1 MILLRTRFF
10 TKMSHYTNSD
20 GMLGIIK
27 DGFRNVKNQ
36 SGGISF
42 FKTSEDALRNDNRY
56 NVREVF
62 SNILKRDER
71 IKKKIEKILPEDL
84 KKTIKSE
91 TSWTTDPETKEYL
104 TQRIITE
111 YITDNIDKIPINSTE
126 LFGTSLLNKNYY
138 LYNHGNIFTDGR
150 RMTENYAG
158 RRIVV
163 PVENSEREL
172 LKENPKLFDREIENV
187 TFFGDEDKV
196 TFPAGYKQVS
206 QIHGIGRGLKPVSSP
221 VYRMTVDTK
230 NPVTLVGESYKKGL
244 GYRVEPEEIVQD
256 TRKIEI
262 PRGLFENKLKRGYLV
277 DYGKVDNPNYYN
289 LEDEST
295 RKAVDEI
302 KEKAS
307 KIFRSR
313 GKSKN

>member
-36 SGGISF
+36 SGGVSF
-42 FKTSEDALRNDNRY
+42 FKTSEDALRNDSRY

-62 SNILKRDER
+62 SNLLKRNER
-71 IKKKIEKILPEDL
+71 IKRKIEKYLPEDL
-84 KKTIKSE
+84 KKDIRRE
-91 TSWTTDPETKEYL
+91 TSWTTDPDTKEYI
-104 TQRIITE
+104 TQQIITE
-111 YITDNIDKIPINSTE
+111 YISDNIDKIPITSTE
-126 LFGTSLLNKNYY
+126 LYGTSLLNQKY
-138 LYNHGNIFTDGR
+138 LPYRHGNIFTDGR
-150 RMTENYAG
+150 RMVEDYAG

-163 PVENSEREL
+163 PAEKTEKEL
-172 LKENPKLFDREIENV
+172 LKENPKLFDREIGNV
-187 TFFGDEDKV
+187 TFFGNDDKV
-196 TFPAGYKQVS
+196 TFPAGYKQAS
-206 QIHGIGRGLKPVSSP
+206 QIHGIGRGLKPISSP

-230 NPVTLVGESYKKGL
+230 NPVILVGESYKKGL

-262 PRGLFENKLKRGYLV
+262 PRGFFEGKLKRSYLV

-289 LEDEST
+289 LEDDST
-295 RKAVDEI
+295 KKAVEEI